1 MTMHW
6 HDEVRLDLAPEGG
19 VASTAAAAAAA
30 PPGDEHEMEGRDG
43 SR

>member
-1 MTMHW
+1 MHW

-19 VASTAAAAAAA
+19 VASTAAAAAA
-30 PPGDEHEMEGRDG
+30 PPGDEHEMEGREG

>member
-1 MTMHW
+1 MMI
-6 HDEVRLDLAPEGG
+6 LDLAPEGG
-19 VASTAAAAAAA
+19 VASAAAAAA